1 MKTNTL
7 NIVNGQVMYTFFQE
21 KGFLKDETIVSFNE
35 AMCYGMTSSS
45 IFSTKFLETRSKVHN
60 VSLDQYKNI
69 TLKAIQPLLSKKF
82 NSLTL
87 WFDCDMF
94 CQINILTILA
104 WLDQID
110 YQNTVTLVLVDDEFK
125 PIEKQTLHPKG
136 YKEIY
141 HQVLIEKQTPG
152 TILPHSLQRGIQLY
166 LQYHNPDSELMMY
179 IHEHRDL
186 PEEELVVLLLNKF
199 NEYGLGDAQYIELI
213 RANRSAEN

>member
-1 MKTNTL
+1 MY
-7 NIVNGQVMYTFFQE
+7 NIFQE
-21 KGFLKDETIVSFNE
+21 RGFLKDETIVSFNE
-35 AMCYGMTSSS
+35 AMCYGKTSSS
-45 IFSTKFLETRSKVHN
+45 IFSLEFLKTRSEVHN

-69 TLKAIQPLLSKKF
+69 TLKSIQPLLNKKF

-87 WFDCDMF
+87 WFDYDMF

-110 YQNTVTLVLVDDEFK
+110 YQNKVTLVLVDDEFK

-141 HQVLIEKQTPG
+141 NQVLIEKQTPG

-166 LQYHNPDSELMMY
+166 LQYLNHDSELMKY
-179 IHEHRDL
+179 IHEHQDL
-186 PEEELVVLLLNKF
+186 PEEELVVLLLNNFK
-199 NEYGLGDAQYIELI
+199 EYGIGDTQYIELI
-213 RANRSAEN
+213 RENRSGEN

>member
-1 MKTNTL
+1 METNTL
-7 NIVNGQVMYTFFQE
+7 HIVNGQVMYNYFQE
-21 KGFLKDETIVSFNE
+21 GGFLKGETIVSFNE
-35 AMCYGMTSSS
+35 AMCYGMTSFS
-45 IFSTKFLETRSKVHN
+45 IFSTEFLETRSKVHN

-69 TLKAIQPLLSKKF
+69 TMKAIQPLLSKNF
-82 NSLTL
+82 NTLTL
-87 WFDCDMF
+87 WFDYDMF
-94 CQINILTILA
+94 CQINLLTILA

-110 YQNTVTLVLVDDEFK
+110 YQNTVTLVLVDEEFK
-125 PIEKQTLHPKG
+125 PIEKQTLYPKG

-141 HQVLIEKQTPG
+141 NQVLIEKQTPG

-166 LQYHNPDSELMMY
+166 LQYLNPDSKLMMY

-213 RANRSAEN
+213 RANRSAVD